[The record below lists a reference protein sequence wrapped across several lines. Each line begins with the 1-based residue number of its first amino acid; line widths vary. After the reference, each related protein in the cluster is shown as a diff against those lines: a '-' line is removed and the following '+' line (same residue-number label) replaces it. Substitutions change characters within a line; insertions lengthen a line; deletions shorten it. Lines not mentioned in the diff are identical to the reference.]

1 MPLSEYEQRVLEQ
14 MEQALTSDDPRL
26 ANTLQSAERHPL
38 WRYVVGFLAAAAGL
52 LVLVL
57 GAAAS
62 QWWLGVGGFVLMFA
76 GVAFALLRRR
86 AKPGPIGVV
95 GGTRTTASPARP
107 AARTTKRESFLTR
120 LEERWDRRR
129 HEGGR

>member
-38 WRYVVGFLAAAAGL
+38 WRYVVGFFAAAAGL

-62 QWWLGVGGFVLMFA
+62 QWWLGVGGFVLMFV

-95 GGTRTTASPARP
+95 GGTHASARPTASA
-107 AARTTKRESFLTR
+107 TKRESFLAR
-120 LEERWDRRR
+120 LEERWERRR

>member
-76 GVAFALLRRR
+76 GVAFALLRRKAR
-86 AKPGPIGVV
+86 SGPIGVV
-95 GGTRTTASPARP
+95 GGTHAAPQSRPTASA
-107 AARTTKRESFLTR
+107 TKRESFLAR
-120 LEERWDRRR
+120 LEERWERRR